1 MSGKR
6 KIAFIH
12 PDLGIGGA
20 ERLVVDAAVGLQEL
34 DNEITV
40 YTSHCDKSHCFEEVS
55 SDLLHVKV
63 YGDFLP
69 TNIMKRFHILFAI
82 LRQLYL
88 VLRLVVTMEIVRY
101 DYFIIDQL
109 SVCIPIL
116 LLFKNPK
123 SKILFY
129 CHFPDQL
136 LAQPEGL
143 VKKIYRIPFD
153 LIEEFST
160 GMSDKIIVNSN
171 FTKGVFSKTFKFI
184 KQIPEVIYPCVDM
197 NQELIQTEDDV
208 VAEKEVKSFF
218 KGHKFF
224 ISINRFERKKNI
236 DLAIKA
242 YHKFKAQLPAGD
254 ACPKLVISGGFDSR
268 VAENVEYLHELTD
281 LTEGLGLKSFLVR
294 GKLLIMPP
302 ATDVLFLPSVKS
314 SVKNALIK
322 QSELL
327 LYTPR
332 NEHFG
337 IVPVESMLFKTLVLG
352 PNNGGPIESIVDY
365 KQSGSG
371 SNEDEATGF
380 TIELDEDEWAK
391 TMSLV
396 HKLPESL
403 KDKMGQNGFK
413 VVLQKFSRPQM
424 SKAFLLEL
432 LLIPLPDKK
441 QLRSQRSKIYLIIM
455 AVLILIAVG
464 MQKAGF

>member
-1 MSGKR
+1 MSGK

-34 DNEITV
+34 NNDITI

-55 SDLLHVKV
+55 SDLLKVKV

-69 TNIMKRFHILFAI
+69 TNVFKKFHILFAI

-88 VLRLVVTMEIVRY
+88 VVRLVATMEICKY
-101 DYFIIDQL
+101 DYFIVDQL
-109 SVCIPIL
+109 SFCIPIL
-116 LLFKNPK
+116 LLFKNPQ

-143 VKKIYRIPFD
+143 IKKLYRIPFN
-153 LIEEFST
+153 LIEEVST
-160 GMSDKIIVNSN
+160 GMSDKIVVNSN
-171 FTKGVFSKTFKFI
+171 FTKGVFTQTFKFI
-184 KQIPEVIYPCVDM
+184 KQVPKVIYPCVDI
-197 NQELIQTEDDV
+197 NQELIQTKEDEDANEDV
-208 VAEKEVKSFF
+208 RNFF

-242 YHKFKAQLPAGD
+242 YQKFKSQLPAEEP
-254 ACPKLVISGGFDSR
+254 CPKLVISGGFDSR
-268 VAENVEYLHELTD
+268 VAENVEYLQELTS
-281 LTEGLGLKSFLVR
+281 LTESLGLKSFLMR

-302 ATDVLFLPSVKS
+302 ATDILFLPSVKS
-314 SVKNALIK
+314 NIKNALIK

-337 IVPVESMLFKTLVLG
+337 IVPVESMLFKTPVLG
-352 PNNGGPIESIVDY
+352 PNNGGPIESIVNY
-365 KQSGSG
+365 KFTDSEA
-371 SNEDEATGF
+371 NDDEATGF
-380 TIELDEDEWAK
+380 TVELIEDEWAK
-391 TMSLV
+391 TMLLA
-396 HKLPESL
+396 HKLPGAI
-403 KDKMGQNGFK
+403 KQKMGQNGFK

-424 SKAFLLEL
+424 SKAFLMEL
-432 LLIPLPDKK
+432 LLIPSLDKNGV
-441 QLRSQRSKIYLIIM
+441 RSRRSKIYIILMVILVVVAIIM
-455 AVLILIAVG
+455 NQIG
-464 MQKAGF
+464 Y